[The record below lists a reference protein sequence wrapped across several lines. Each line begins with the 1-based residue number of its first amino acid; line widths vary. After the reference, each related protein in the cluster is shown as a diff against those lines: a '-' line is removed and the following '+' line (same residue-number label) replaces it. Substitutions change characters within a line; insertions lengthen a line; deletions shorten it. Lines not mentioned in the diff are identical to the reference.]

1 MDFSTACKR
10 GCKNNTDIRCCCV
23 PNCLN
28 KNSMKQFNV
37 CPQKI
42 STLIY
47 IIFNDY
53 TINNELI
60 ENEGWR
66 NDVYLKEYL
75 YDCFDG
81 LELSD
86 YDMEKLYGILSFHE
100 DYDDDS
106 IIYLDSD
113 EDTDIDTII

>member
-1 MDFSTACKR
+1 M
-10 GCKNNTDIRCCCV
+10 
-23 PNCLN
+23 
-28 KNSMKQFNV
+28 
-37 CPQKI
+37 
-42 STLIY
+42 
-47 IIFNDY
+47 
-53 TINNELI
+53 I
-60 ENEGWR
+60 EEEGWR

-86 YDMEKLYGILSFHE
+86 YDMTKLYGILSFHE

-113 EDTDIDTII
+113 ADTDIDTII

>member
-1 MDFSTACKR
+1 
-10 GCKNNTDIRCCCV
+10 
-23 PNCLN
+23 
-28 KNSMKQFNV
+28 MKQFNV

-53 TINNELI
+53 TINHDLI
-60 ENEGWR
+60 EEEGWR

-81 LELSD
+81 LELSH
-86 YDMEKLYGILSFHE
+86 YDMTKLYGILSFHE

>member
-1 MDFSTACKR
+1 
-10 GCKNNTDIRCCCV
+10 
-23 PNCLN
+23 
-28 KNSMKQFNV
+28 MKQFNV

-100 DYDDDS
+100 DYDDDN

-113 EDTDIDTII
+113 ADTDIDTII